1 MDNKIDHGF
10 HKKRKGEFVIMLLK
24 NKAVKAI
31 AGAVILSCI
40 MGGNVY
46 AASSP
51 TSVVIY
57 SNDSSATS
65 TSINCTGYIDGYGV
79 NDVSS
84 TISLYYTLRKKEVIG
99 SSEAY
104 SHLMSAGTGKMASG
118 QVSKWATIFTQTAVM
133 SGPGE
138 YFIKLNPHGAM
149 TNGCYGAGKLVD

>member
-1 MDNKIDHGF
+1 MSGEKIKVNQNWQKNVVWVVKCWNLWIKVDNKIDHGF

-84 TISLYYTLRKKEVIG
+84 TRSLYYTLR
-99 SSEAY
+99 
-104 SHLMSAGTGKMASG
+104 
-118 QVSKWATIFTQTAVM
+118 
-133 SGPGE
+133 
-138 YFIKLNPHGAM
+138 
-149 TNGCYGAGKLVD
+149 

>member
-65 TSINCTGYIDGYGV
+65 TSINC
-79 NDVSS
+79 
-84 TISLYYTLRKKEVIG
+84 K
-99 SSEAY
+99 
-104 SHLMSAGTGKMASG
+104 
-118 QVSKWATIFTQTAVM
+118 
-133 SGPGE
+133 
-138 YFIKLNPHGAM
+138 
-149 TNGCYGAGKLVD
+149 

>member
-1 MDNKIDHGF
+1 MTTDF
-10 HKKRKGEFVIMLLK
+10 TKKERRICNYVIK

-84 TISLYYTLRKKEVIG
+84 TRSLYYTLRKKR
-99 SSEAY
+99 
-104 SHLMSAGTGKMASG
+104 
-118 QVSKWATIFTQTAVM
+118 
-133 SGPGE
+133 
-138 YFIKLNPHGAM
+138 
-149 TNGCYGAGKLVD
+149 

>member
-1 MDNKIDHGF
+1 
-10 HKKRKGEFVIMLLK
+10 MLLK

-84 TISLYYTLRKKEVIG
+84 TRSLYYTLRKKEVIG

-104 SHLMSAGTGKMASG
+104 SHHVGGNRENGIWTSIEVGNHIYADSSHEWTG
-118 QVSKWATIFTQTAVM
+118 
-133 SGPGE
+133 
-138 YFIKLNPHGAM
+138 
-149 TNGCYGAGKLVD
+149 

>member
-1 MDNKIDHGF
+1 
-10 HKKRKGEFVIMLLK
+10 MLLK

-57 SNDSSATS
+57 SNDRSATS

-84 TISLYYTLRKKEVIG
+84 TRSLYYTLRKKGNWKFRGIFSSYVGGNRENGIWTSIEVGNHIYAG
-99 SSEAY
+99 SSHE
-104 SHLMSAGTGKMASG
+104 
-118 QVSKWATIFTQTAVM
+118 WARVNI
-133 SGPGE
+133 S
-138 YFIKLNPHGAM
+138 LN
-149 TNGCYGAGKLVD
+149 